1 MANTIYALSTS
12 FSKSAIAIIRV
23 SGSSSKKSLYTLS
36 NIRNPIPFRFTLT
49 TLRNKDNSIIDKPLV
64 VYFPKNNSYTNEDL
78 VEYHIH
84 GSIAVIKELLS
95 ILGSFKDH
103 RLAYPGEFT
112 KRALEN
118 DKISLI
124 EAEGLLDLIESETIL
139 QKKQAIQTLNGES
152 FKKYK
157 NWLDIIKNN
166 LSLLEASID
175 FVDEDLPE
183 NLTKNITENIINLIK
198 VVKDELNNYKC
209 TSKLKDGIK
218 LAIIGSTNV
227 GKSTLIN
234 YLAKDDIA
242 IISNIPG
249 TTRDSISVSL
259 DFSGFPILIT
269 DTAGIR
275 STSDEIENLGI
286 KKSIN
291 KAKESDLKL
300 IVVDSTRLV
309 NNLNEIE
316 YFVKDNYIFII
327 NKIDLIKE
335 EDKKNIKNILDK
347 KNIDRVFISL
357 KESIGLDE
365 FKKILKNKLQNIT
378 KYTEHPAIINE
389 RHKNIVEDLLF
400 NLEEIIN
407 KKDIIIKSYF
417 LRNAMNSLGKVIGLN
432 NIEDILDIIFSNF
445 CIGK

>member
-36 NIRNPIPFRFTLT
+36 NIKNPIPFRFTLT

-84 GSIAVIKELLS
+84 GSIAVIKELLG

-249 TTRDSISVSL
+249 TTRDAISVSL

-335 EDKKNIKNILDK
+335 EDKKNITNILDK

-378 KYTEHPAIINE
+378 KCTEHPAIINE